1 MSRGQGLGWCT
12 LVFFSFFGFDYWK
25 KCILI
30 NWMGSAFRLKMQNF
44 ISKIRKYEG
53 LWKFCSDGQERMEW
67 FRKSFSKILYKYN
80 RLSIFNGEL
89 FLVKLKLCSNN
100 MSEQTFWKLPK
111 FLVFTE
117 EKKEYILLPVIPGTL
132 VHLEVRLC
140 TNRYVFLC
148 ALLASH
154 LDPFIFNILL
164 WKKIKLTPSFCC
176 A

>member
-1 MSRGQGLGWCT
+1 MTLGVCMQWLTINRINIKSAVKASQSTELRIMGSHKWVWGCT

-80 RLSIFNGEL
+80 RLSIFNAEL

-100 MSEQTFWKLPK
+100 MSE
-111 FLVFTE
+111 
-117 EKKEYILLPVIPGTL
+117 
-132 VHLEVRLC
+132 
-140 TNRYVFLC
+140 
-148 ALLASH
+148 
-154 LDPFIFNILL
+154 
-164 WKKIKLTPSFCC
+164 
-176 A
+176 